1 MALSK
6 PAKHLYQ
13 FGPFAV
19 DVTERVLWRD
29 GRPVALPP
37 KAFDLLLVL
46 VENSGHLL
54 EKDELMQR
62 LWPDTFV
69 EEANLPNTI
78 SLLRKVLAGDGDHPY
93 IETVP
98 RRGYRFVAA
107 VEEISDGPVEFV
119 AGLKGATGES
129 VDPSLTERTRASP
142 PIEEKVET
150 TDAQEEAA
158 AVAPF
163 PAPGQPKRR
172 HRLFGVGF
180 GLALLAAGALGG
192 LYYGRKL
199 WENPPPSFHQ
209 LTFRRGTI
217 WSARFAPDG
226 QTIIYGA
233 AWDGHP
239 IQPFLTRPDSPE
251 SRSLG
256 LSDSDILSISP
267 SGEMAISLSRRFIR
281 IWESSGRLARLPIAG
296 GAPREVLDN
305 VKDADW
311 SPDGTGLAVV
321 RRVKGRDRLEFPIGK
336 VLYESQGFIS
346 FPRVATRR
354 CHCLP
359 RTLER

>member
-19 DVTERVLWRD
+19 DVAERVLWRD

-158 AVAPF
+158 ATALVSPTHLPAWHDLVGEIRPRRPDDYLRRGMGRASDTTLF
-163 PAPGQPKRR
+163 DAPG
-172 HRLFGVGF
+172 
-180 GLALLAAGALGG
+180 
-192 LYYGRKL
+192 
-199 WENPPPSFHQ
+199 
-209 LTFRRGTI
+209 
-217 WSARFAPDG
+217 
-226 QTIIYGA
+226 
-233 AWDGHP
+233 
-239 IQPFLTRPDSPE
+239 
-251 SRSLG
+251 
-256 LSDSDILSISP
+256 
-267 SGEMAISLSRRFIR
+267 
-281 IWESSGRLARLPIAG
+281 
-296 GAPREVLDN
+296 
-305 VKDADW
+305 
-311 SPDGTGLAVV
+311 
-321 RRVKGRDRLEFPIGK
+321 
-336 VLYESQGFIS
+336 
-346 FPRVATRR
+346 
-354 CHCLP
+354 
-359 RTLER
+359 